1 MAAVTCWHR
10 LYGKEWCGS
19 KRATAIA
26 SCFHQSAEFQVEVCF
41 MFGFVCLFVSG
52 LGTLVWS
59 YGFPLNIHEKFSRVS
74 PRCKHK
80 GSNVWTF
87 SLCST
92 SLFLLVW
99 AVLAAFWHMAEN
111 FFFSFFPRSPCFYHH
126 RLLVSDHAQS
136 RGCVAAGGVQEFQG
150 CPWESIKKEK
160 RMSKSC
166 SNRGRAMSTVH
177 FGSWY
182 GREVHNLWF

>member
-111 FFFSFFPRSPCFYHH
+111 FFFLLFSPEVLASITTDYWPVTTH
-126 RLLVSDHAQS
+126 RAEDVLQQEEYKNSK
-136 RGCVAAGGVQEFQG
+136 AAPG
-150 CPWESIKKEK
+150 K
-160 RMSKSC
+160 
-166 SNRGRAMSTVH
+166 A
-177 FGSWY
+177 
-182 GREVHNLWF
+182 